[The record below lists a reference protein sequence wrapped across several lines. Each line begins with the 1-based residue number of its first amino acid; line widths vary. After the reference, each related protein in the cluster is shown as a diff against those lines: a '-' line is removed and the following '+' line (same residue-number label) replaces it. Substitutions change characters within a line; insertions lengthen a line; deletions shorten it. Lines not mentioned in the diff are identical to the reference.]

1 MTDARTEGTA
11 HIGDVVQRTG
21 LSHRTVRHY
30 DELGLVRPA
39 GRTEGGFRLYT
50 PRDVERLLLIA
61 RMKPLGYSLDEMA
74 QLLALV
80 DELERGDEAAAPL
93 RERVA
98 VFVAEARDRR
108 ARLAERL
115 AMADEFLGRL
125 ETLPDPVD
133 GR

>member
-1 MTDARTEGTA
+1 MTDAHAGPTFR
-11 HIGDVVQRTG
+11 IGDVVVRTG

-39 GRTEGGFRLYT
+39 GRSEGGFRLYT
-50 PRDVERLLLIA
+50 ARDVERLLLIA

-74 QLLALV
+74 DLLDLV
-80 DELERGDEAAAPL
+80 DRLEHPDDTGPL
-93 RERVA
+93 QERVA
-98 VFVAEARDRR
+98 AFVAEAQDRR

-125 ETLPDPVD
+125 AALPDP
-133 GR
+133 GTPAP